1 MLIADEYHLAAT
13 VGGERYDDAVALP
26 LLREFNA
33 GVIAATQTI
42 AGLDRAIG
50 KANRAVLLP
59 NFCTAFFFRNTETET
74 AEWASR
80 LCGTRVEDEI
90 VWKRRL
96 DPKLQGYRP
105 PGDRITVRKV
115 QRLVCSPSAL
125 ARLEPGQAFINRQFD
140 PPPTGPIWIAAEP

>member
-50 KANRAVLLP
+50 KETER
-59 NFCTAFFFRNTETET
+59 CCFRISAQLFSSGNTETET

-96 DPKLQGYRP
+96 DPELQGYRP
-105 PGDRITVRKV
+105 PGDRITVRKSD
-115 QRLVCSPSAL
+115 RLVCSPWAL
-125 ARLEPGQAFINRQFD
+125 AVSSLGRHS
-140 PPPTGPIWIAAEP
+140 